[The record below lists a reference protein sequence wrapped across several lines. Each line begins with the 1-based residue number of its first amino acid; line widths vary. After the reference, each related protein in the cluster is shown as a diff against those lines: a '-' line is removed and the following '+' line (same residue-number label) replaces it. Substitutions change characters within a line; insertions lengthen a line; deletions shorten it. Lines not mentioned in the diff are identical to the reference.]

1 MGVHIVLWYVM
12 AMKMDVKVF
21 LQHNGNIAGLLA
33 VAKVELNCF
42 MQTRGTLLDADAQRD
57 LRFVQRVI
65 ADAITKNDEL
75 FKAHITSITASLG
88 VTAEV

>member
-1 MGVHIVLWYVM
+1 M
-12 AMKMDVKVF
+12 AMKMDTKVF
-21 LQHNGNIAGLLA
+21 LQHNGKIAGLLG

-42 MQTRGTLLDADAQRD
+42 MQTRGTLLDASAQHD
-57 LRFVQRVI
+57 LRFVQKVI

-75 FKAHITSITASLG
+75 FKAHLDSITTSLG